1 MLSKASACSLHH
13 RKITKAA
20 WATKAKDRI
29 LRTSSSLYSSLE
41 GFQRKSYC
49 PWNGRFRVVS
59 DLRPASPAK
68 SGVRWAALPRFVGP
82 SRSHP
87 PVAIARGRALGTHIS
102 IRSIPAAPDEAK
114 PLSPLRSG
122 RHFAPEWSRKCS
134 GRDRWSPRERPGKPK
149 PCQKICDFR
158 GLLLGTKIHIKYGAA
173 TFFLYSAC

>member
-1 MLSKASACSLHH
+1 MHH

-68 SGVRWAALPRFVGP
+68 SGVRRAALPRFVGP

-87 PVAIARGRALGTHIS
+87 PSRSRAGEPSGLIFLSEAFQPPQMKPNRYHHCAQDAILLQNGLGNALVGIAGPHGN
-102 IRSIPAAPDEAK
+102 ALA
-114 PLSPLRSG
+114 SPSPVKKYATSG
-122 RHFAPEWSRKCS
+122 AYF
-134 GRDRWSPRERPGKPK
+134 
-149 PCQKICDFR
+149 
-158 GLLLGTKIHIKYGAA
+158 
-173 TFFLYSAC
+173 